1 MSAKNWCF
9 TLNNY
14 TNDECT
20 LLANLFTDST
30 PNPVLSYL
38 VYGREIGSSG
48 TPHLQ
53 GYVQFPNRVS
63 LARCRRLISDRA
75 HFEPARGTPRQA
87 SDYCKKDND
96 YEEFGTMQNATQGR
110 RNDWEDLKTFV
121 LDYGSVPADRV
132 LAGHFPALYS
142 RSNKLREICAA
153 FLPEP
158 NLIDGEPRIGF
169 QKRICDIV
177 ENPCTDDRKVHFVV
191 DHDGNS
197 GKSWLCGYLLSK
209 HPDRVQVLSVGK
221 RDDLALVIDVTKD
234 VFLFDVPRGSMEFLQ
249 YSILEKLKDRMIFSP
264 KYASSMKILQHLP
277 HVVVFA
283 NEDPDRTKM
292 TADRYKVINLMS
304 LI

>member
-14 TNDECT
+14 SSDE
-20 LLANLFTDST
+20 LNHVSGLTDSSQG
-30 PNPVLSYL
+30 VVSYI
-38 VYGREIGSSG
+38 VIGRELGAGG

-53 GYVQFPNRVS
+53 GYVQFSSRVG

-75 HFEPARGTPRQA
+75 HFEISRGTPKQA
-87 SDYCKKDND
+87 SDYCKKEGDW
-96 YEEFGTMQNATQGR
+96 EEFGSISATQGKR
-110 RNDWEDLKTFV
+110 SDWDELKLFV
-121 LDYGSVPADRV
+121 VEYGSVPPDRI
-132 LAGHFPALYS
+132 LAGNFPSLYS

-158 NLIDGEPRIGF
+158 KLIDGELRVGF
-169 QKRICDIV
+169 QTRIAQIV
-177 ENPCTDDRKVHFVV
+177 ENQCTNDRTIHFVV
-191 DHDGNS
+191 DHDGNN

-209 HPDRVQVLSVGK
+209 HPERVQVLSVGK